1 MSIPR
6 YVAFAIIAIDVPA
19 AMSAAFM
26 LGDAG
31 SIGYRLNGDLL
42 GPPSVADRLVD
53 DVMHYGLGSRDL
65 IQSDS
70 GTVRLI
76 DVLLTDNDPKDV
88 TFADLHNIIQTAMGW
103 KDEHLHEFLVES
115 EGMRIVPAD
124 TDSDELGLKCAFEE
138 VTPLSKYAGK
148 RIVYTYDSFCN
159 WTHTIR
165 FLKEIPDYADPF
177 LKVIKYSNRCP
188 PEESGGAKGFL
199 NKSEIMQDWTHPDYE
214 YVVDWF
220 NEDYEW
226 YYVDDVNERLRNL
239 ERIEPGNTLGAE
251 DIEEI
256 MTAFINDTSAD
267 YYFDVV
273 EKKVFRDHKGVV
285 EDEPD
290 RYLMVRTAKAD
301 VLDRIMREFAL
312 TRNTVKDARLLGNAM
327 ASRTKRFA
335 KFDEAVRR
343 LGYEREWRY
352 VLRFTCYTIAADWA
366 NKNGF
371 IAAKDPSSSSLP
383 NG

>member
-1 MSIPR
+1 MLQYRIHRRISDAIGFYPEHTCR
-6 YVAFAIIAIDVPA
+6 FDLCFLSCSKPKSQVAFILIW
-19 AMSAAFM
+19 
-26 LGDAG
+26 AG
-31 SIGYRLNGDLL
+31 GF
-42 GPPSVADRLVD
+42 P
-53 DVMHYGLGSRDL
+53 
-65 IQSDS
+65 
-70 GTVRLI
+70 
-76 DVLLTDNDPKDV
+76 
-88 TFADLHNIIQTAMGW
+88 
-103 KDEHLHEFLVES
+103 
-115 EGMRIVPAD
+115 
-124 TDSDELGLKCAFEE
+124 
-138 VTPLSKYAGK
+138 
-148 RIVYTYDSFCN
+148 
-159 WTHTIR
+159 
-165 FLKEIPDYADPF
+165 
-177 LKVIKYSNRCP
+177 KVIKYSNRCP

-199 NKSEIMQDWTHPDYE
+199 NKLEIMEDWTHPDYE

-312 TRNTVKDARLLGNAM
+312 TRNTVKDARPLGNAM
-327 ASRTKRFA
+327 ASRTKRLA
-335 KFDEAVRR
+335 KFVRR
-343 LGYEREWRY
+343 SEGSDTRG
-352 VLRFTCYTIAADWA
+352 
-366 NKNGF
+366 NGDTSSGPPATPWPR
-371 IAAKDPSSSSLP
+371 IGPTRTDSSQRKIRPSSSLP